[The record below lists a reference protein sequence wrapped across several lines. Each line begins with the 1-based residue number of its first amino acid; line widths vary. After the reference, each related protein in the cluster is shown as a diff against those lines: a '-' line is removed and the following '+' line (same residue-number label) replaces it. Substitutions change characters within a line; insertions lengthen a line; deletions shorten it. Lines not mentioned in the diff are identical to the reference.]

1 MISQFHSEQKEG
13 ETMFKQSILFFFLLV
28 ALQLSLSLFYK
39 QCQSKFWCLLAM
51 SRFWRP
57 AVHQWLHFYLPVHI

>member
-39 QCQSKFWCLLAM
+39 QCQSKF
-51 SRFWRP
+51 
-57 AVHQWLHFYLPVHI
+57 